1 MIGGENKN
9 LLVFQHGLYN
19 FPQKDLKKIND
30 QGKVKFYI
38 FFYRQRD
45 WVNIRQSYQQLS
57 EYRN

>member
-19 FPQKDLKKIND
+19 FPQKDLKRIND

-38 FFYRQRD
+38 FFLPSERLGEYKT
-45 WVNIRQSYQQLS
+45 VLS
-57 EYRN
+57 TIVGV